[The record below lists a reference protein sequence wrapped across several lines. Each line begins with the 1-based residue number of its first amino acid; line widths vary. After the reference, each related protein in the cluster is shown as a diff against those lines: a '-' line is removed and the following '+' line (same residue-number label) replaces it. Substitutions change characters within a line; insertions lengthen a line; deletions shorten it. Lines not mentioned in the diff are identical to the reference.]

1 MEERIVK
8 EFEQEMSYLQAV
20 AHEIE
25 DQIAKIEDMMDEE
38 VEEQTETMKWLATK
52 ERREVRKF
60 QD

>member
-1 MEERIVK
+1 M
-8 EFEQEMSYLQAV
+8 

-38 VEEQTETMKWLATK
+38 VEEQSETVKWLSTK